1 MNLKLV
7 TSYLVFLIF
16 LLSASESLQAQSK
29 LAQSG
34 FQFLSVSQ
42 DARATGMGSAFT
54 TVEGTPNAIFYN
66 PAGLANIQKQFG
78 VAVNYFNFIANIR
91 HASAVVTF
99 APSGGEYGV
108 FSVSVQSVDYGDLEG
123 TQVWPNE
130 QGYIETGIFRP
141 QALALGIGYS
151 RALTNKFSV
160 GGQIKLVGQE
170 LGYSAL
176 PSGVTK
182 KNVANVVAFD
192 FGTIYKT
199 GFKSLTFGMS
209 VRNFSQEIK
218 FEEEGF
224 QLPLTFRIGLSI
236 DAMDLFMPDQQTHR
250 LLITFDASHPRSFA
264 EFINLGGEY
273 IFMNTFILRVG
284 YISGHSEYDYSL
296 GFGVQKYN
304 IHINY
309 AYQPFGV
316 FGSINRFSVN
326 FLF

>member
-1 MNLKLV
+1 MV
-7 TSYLVFLIF
+7 TRYLI
-16 LLSASESLQAQSK
+16 LLFILFGTNSLWAQAK

-42 DARATGMGSAFT
+42 DARAAAMGSAFT

-66 PAGLANIQKQFG
+66 PAGLANMNEQFG
-78 VAVNYFNFIANIR
+78 VAVNYFNFIADIR
-91 HASAVVTF
+91 HASLALCY
-99 APSGGEYGV
+99 APANGEYGV
-108 FSVSVQSVDYGDLEG
+108 FSFSVQSVDYGDLEG

-130 QGYIETGIFRP
+130 QGFVETGVFNP
-141 QALALGIGYS
+141 QALAIGLGYS
-151 RALTNKFSV
+151 RSLTNRFLV
-160 GGQIKLVGQE
+160 GGQIKLVGQT
-170 LGYSAL
+170 LGSSAL
-176 PSGVTK
+176 PSGITK
-182 KNVANVVAFD
+182 ENVANVVAFD

-199 GFKSLTFGMS
+199 GFKSLAFGMS

-236 DAMDLFMPDQQTHR
+236 DAMDFLLPEQDTHK
-250 LLITFDASHPRSFA
+250 LLVTFDAAHPRSFA
-264 EFINLGGEY
+264 EYINFGTEY
-273 IFMNTFILRVG
+273 IFMDTFILRFG
-284 YISGHSEYDYSL
+284 YISGHTEYNYSL
-296 GFGVQKYN
+296 GFGVQKFGL
-304 IHINY
+304 HINY